1 MSKAA
6 LLALSLL
13 LIGCSTTAPPRAAP
27 HAAQTAAAAAPTKA
41 QTKVVAPVKEARK
54 PVAWAKPQVRR
65 IDELDVYALAPSA
78 YLLAYGHML
87 KAAEYLRTQ
96 HLTQLTPHIRK
107 ASVATG
113 LDPALIAAVIMV
125 ESGAVRDAVSEKG
138 AQGLMQ
144 LMPTTAQELE
154 LSDPFDPEANIMAGS
169 TYLKRQLTRFGRLD
183 LALAA
188 YNAGPQAVV
197 RAHGIPAYA
206 QTQGFVR
213 KVLSAYAQLKAG
225 PGL

>member
-27 HAAQTAAAAAPTKA
+27 TPTPTAAAVAPTKA
-41 QTKVVAPVKEARK
+41 QTKVAAPVKEIRAPTAAR
-54 PVAWAKPQVRR
+54 KPQVRR
-65 IDELDVYALAPSA
+65 LDSMDVYALAPSA

-87 KAAEYLRTQ
+87 KASQYLSTQ
-96 HLTQLTPHIRK
+96 NLTQLTPHIQT
-107 ASVATG
+107 ASLATG